1 MQRVTPLRLNV
12 IYLVYFT
19 LIMPHILHT
28 HTQTGE
34 GNEAVKRGRGVRE
47 GDGDECGAFM

>member
-1 MQRVTPLRLNV
+1 MCGMQRVTPLRLNV

-28 HTQTGE
+28 HTYTHRQAKGM
-34 GNEAVKRGRGVRE
+34 RLLRGVE
-47 GDGDECGAFM
+47 G